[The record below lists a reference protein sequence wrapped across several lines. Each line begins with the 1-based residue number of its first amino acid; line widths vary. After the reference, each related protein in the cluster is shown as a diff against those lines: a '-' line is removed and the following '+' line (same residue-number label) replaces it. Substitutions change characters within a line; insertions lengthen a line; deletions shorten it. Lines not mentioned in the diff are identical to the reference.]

1 MTNPLD
7 TLTPAELRTEL
18 GAAVLEL
25 DRKQDIIAA
34 RDAEIE
40 RYKEAYRSGIKRE
53 TVLLNKCTE
62 QLTEI
67 ARLREALEGVADDE
81 CCHLPGCCTDDP
93 MCTTMLARAALAQTE
108 WPTTGETGV
117 NNGTHN

>member
-1 MTNPLD
+1 MPNPLD

-34 RDAEIE
+34 RDAEI
-40 RYKEAYRSGIKRE
+40 
-53 TVLLNKCTE
+53 
-62 QLTEI
+62 
-67 ARLREALEGVADDE
+67 ARLRDDANILGIAVYRLFE
-81 CCHLPGCCTDDP
+81 
-93 MCTTMLARAALAQTE
+93 TMSGDHSLDIGNHENELRDAYNALALTLAQIE

-117 NNGTHN
+117 NNG